1 MIAAESGNKT
11 RLAQELGVSRASLYY
26 HHKMPAKDESL
37 RRQIEAVMMENP
49 GYGSPRVAIALGIDD
64 KRVARVMRKFGL
76 KPARRSKKP
85 RKPHDE
91 GREALSYRNILARLS
106 PIAPDVVWASDF
118 TFISYRGEFVYLCT
132 VIDVFTGEVLGFN
145 ISRTHDARFV
155 RLAIERAIQ
164 RTGVVPLWFHSDQG
178 SEYASETISSWLI
191 ALGVS
196 ISMNPKGSPWCNG
209 SQESFFGRFKVEFGD
224 FHRFD
229 TLAELLEALYE
240 QLNYFS
246 NRRIKT
252 KLKMAPAQFRERW
265 IERQR
270 ELLTP
275 VHNYS
280 QVMSLPPSPPPAA
293 EPAGKQPLLRVI
305 KSSAPKIKM
314 FGGWQRCRHLVK
326 CRVLL
331 SRK

>member
-1 MIAAESGNKT
+1 MTAAEADNKS
-11 RLAQELGVSRASLYY
+11 RLARELGVSRASLYY
-26 HHKMPAKDESL
+26 HHKMPAKDEAL
-37 RRQIEAVMMENP
+37 RRQIEGVMLEHP

-76 KPARRSKKP
+76 KPARRSKTP
-85 RKPHDE
+85 RKPDDE
-91 GREALSYRNILARLS
+91 GRESLSHPNMLARLS

-132 VIDVFTGEVLGFN
+132 VIDVFTGEVVGFN

-164 RTGVVPLWFHSDQG
+164 RTGTVPFWLHSDQG
-178 SEYASETISSWLI
+178 SEYASDTISSWLVS
-191 ALGVS
+191 LGVS

-252 KLKMAPAQFRERW
+252 KLKMPPAQFREQW
-265 IERQR
+265 LEQQR
-270 ELLTP
+270 ELLTTF
-275 VHNYS
+275 HNYP
-280 QVMSLPPSPPPAA
+280 QVMSLPPRPPPAPERA
-293 EPAGKQPLLRVI
+293 EEQPLLLI
-305 KSSAPKIKM
+305 E
-314 FGGWQRCRHLVK
+314 
-326 CRVLL
+326 
-331 SRK
+331 